1 MRASADTTGSDL
13 RVDQVPVERVER
25 VGRPTSPAMLRLL
38 ERGAL
43 LQAAAALH
51 LEGLLT
57 DAELRAT
64 QRRLAALR

>member
-1 MRASADTTGSDL
+1 
-13 RVDQVPVERVER
+13 
-25 VGRPTSPAMLRLL
+25 MLRLL

-57 DAELRAT
+57 DAELRTT
-64 QRRLAALR
+64 QRRLTALR